1 MGRRRPCP
9 FHLDCWQPCPIEAGV
24 HAEIP
29 AMVRAAHRGGRRFSP
44 EARAACG
51 AAATR
56 TAASRAMIKATMV
69 SSTKRGGG
77 A

>member
-9 FHLDCWQPCPIEAGV
+9 FHLDCWEPCPIEARV

-29 AMVRAAHRGGRRFSP
+29 AMVRASRGGGRRFSP

-56 TAASRAMIKATMV
+56 TQASRAMIKATMV
-69 SSTKRGGG
+69 SAKKKKG

>member
-1 MGRRRPCP
+1 MPRRRPCP
-9 FHLDCWQPCPIEAGV
+9 FHLDCWEPCPIEARV

-29 AMVRAAHRGGRRFSP
+29 AMVRASHRGGRRFSA

-69 SSTKRGGG
+69 VKKTGGG
-77 A
+77 T